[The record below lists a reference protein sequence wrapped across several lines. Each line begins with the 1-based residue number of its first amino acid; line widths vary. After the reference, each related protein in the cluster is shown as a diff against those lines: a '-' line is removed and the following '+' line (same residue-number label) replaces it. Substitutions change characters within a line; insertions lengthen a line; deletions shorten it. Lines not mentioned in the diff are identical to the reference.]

1 MTLILKR
8 GGASAR
14 RRRTQGGLE
23 AIEFGLWVLLLMPA
37 LVWTFISG
45 MNFVRYVKASDVT
58 RAAAML
64 YTKGSDMSEVGLQQV
79 LERVASGLDL
89 QVDNNG
95 VRANNLGSGL
105 IVLTRIEY
113 VGSTCGCSNASQYV
127 MTQRLYIG
135 NRSLVISG
143 SAVESFAGAAPSS
156 GWNSTSGT
164 VSNYKNNTSAVAT
177 SAFSTLWG
185 SSLADGQYVYVIE
198 TFFKSVTSMGSGQF
212 DSSGV
217 YNRIFM

>member
-1 MTLILKR
+1 M
-8 GGASAR
+8 
-14 RRRTQGGLE
+14 
-23 AIEFGLWVLLLMPA
+23 MPA

-79 LERVASGLDL
+79 LERVANGLDL

-95 VRANNLGSGL
+95 VRVNNLGSGL
-105 IVLTRIEY
+105 IVLTRVEY
-113 VGSTCGCSNASQYV
+113 VGSTCGCTNASKYV

-135 NRSLVISG
+135 NRSLTISG
-143 SAVESFAGAAPSS
+143 STVESFSGAAPST
-156 GWNSTSGT
+156 GWNSTSGS
-164 VSNYKNNTSAVAT
+164 VSNFKNNATAVVST
-177 SAFSTLWG
+177 GFSTLWG
-185 SSLADGQYVYVIE
+185 SSLSDGQYVYVIE
-198 TFFKSVTSMGSGQF
+198 TFFKPTTPMGTGQF
-212 DSSGV
+212 DANGV

>member
-1 MTLILKR
+1 MKHQPRLKV
-8 GGASAR
+8 SAR
-14 RRRTQGGLE
+14 RRRSQSGLE
-23 AIEFGLWVLLLMPA
+23 AIEFGLWVLLMMPA

-79 LERVASGLDL
+79 LERVANGLDL

-95 VRANNLGSGL
+95 VRVNNLGSGL
-105 IVLTRIEY
+105 IVLTRVEY
-113 VGSTCGCSNASQYV
+113 VGSTCGCTNASKYV

-135 NRSLVISG
+135 NRSLTISG
-143 SAVESFAGAAPSS
+143 STVESFSGAAPST
-156 GWNSTSGT
+156 GWNSTSGS
-164 VSNYKNNTSAVAT
+164 VSNFKNNATAVVST
-177 SAFSTLWG
+177 GFSTLWG
-185 SSLADGQYVYVIE
+185 SSLSDGQYVYVIE
-198 TFFKSVTSMGSGQF
+198 TFFKPTTPMGTGQF
-212 DSSGV
+212 DANGV